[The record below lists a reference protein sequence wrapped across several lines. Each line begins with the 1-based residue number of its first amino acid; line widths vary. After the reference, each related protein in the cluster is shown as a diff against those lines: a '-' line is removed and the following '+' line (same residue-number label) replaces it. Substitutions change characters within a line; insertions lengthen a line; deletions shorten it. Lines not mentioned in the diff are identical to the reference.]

1 MAEPH
6 TTAPPGTDGSRYL
19 LRRNQPLVADRT
31 GVVWQVTRG
40 VVEVFGTRFE
50 NENPAGHRRHLF
62 RVPAGRA
69 LFGLQPVSENGG
81 FGILAVAAEETEVTR
96 IDTGSWTREHG
107 EDLQI
112 SIIAWAEQIG
122 QYLAGDTVYPAP
134 VIQAEQG
141 VFEVPGSEGVAPF
154 ADEGC
159 CFRLLDGR
167 ASMGA
172 RAHLE
177 IDPSTGWVVWP
188 DPMAVI
194 AAETPAQIEVR
205 TVEGLAGDGELLAQA
220 VAGLQNCLIRHL
232 AWQDADDGAR
242 EMARREQARSL
253 EREQTATALSEL
265 AGVLNP
271 RETFASGESDLVSAL
286 EVLGKAVGFEL
297 SLPAG
302 SENIDRAVHPIEPI
316 ARASRLRWREV
327 TLTPGWWK
335 RDAGPLLGF
344 LGEEQRQPVALLPAG
359 GRYDVVLP
367 GGKRQRLDDALR
379 QQLCPDACMVYRP
392 LPEQVKGIFRL
403 LLFTARGQLRDF
415 ALIMLSGTAATL
427 LGMLVPWTVG
437 VLFDTAI
444 PDADRR
450 MLYEI
455 AVLLLVA
462 ALAGTVFSFV
472 QAMASIRLG
481 MRREMM
487 SQAATWD
494 RVLQLSPA
502 FFRSYS
508 SGDLQTRVDA
518 VSDINREL
526 GVATLRPLVSGILAL
541 LNFGL
546 LWHYS
551 PDLAVIA
558 FWIGIVVMAVTIISS
573 YIIQRLSF
581 RLMEMAGTFHGMVIE
596 LIGNVPKIRL
606 TGSEYRAFSH
616 WASRYT
622 PQLKL
627 ELTIDKLSDAVALF
641 HIALSPVAT
650 GLLFWVA
657 TDLLVGLRPAGADT
671 MTMGTFIAFNTAFVL
686 YLSGWSAISN
696 TIVSII
702 DTMVKAKRIKPILE
716 GELEVGVDAVDPG
729 RLSGR
734 ITLDNVVFRYYEN
747 GPVVLDGV
755 SLDLQPGELV
765 AIVGSS
771 GSGKSTLLRL
781 LLGFD
786 RPEEGRVLFD
796 GKDLVGLDVIA
807 VRRQIGTVLQNGR
820 LNSGSIFE
828 NIANHVQVSHSEA
841 WEAAADAGLSEDID
855 QMPMGIHTV
864 VAEGGANLSGGQRQR
879 LLIARALVA
888 RPKMVFFDEAT
899 SALDNRTQAV
909 VTEALDRRRVTRLVI
924 AHRLSTIRNA
934 DRLYV
939 LDRGRIAQQGTFDEL
954 SATPGIFRD
963 LISRQLV

>member
-1 MAEPH
+1 
-6 TTAPPGTDGSRYL
+6 
-19 LRRNQPLVADRT
+19 VADRA
-31 GVVWQVTRG
+31 GAVWQVTRG
-40 VVEVFGTRFE
+40 VLEVFGTRFE

-69 LFGLQPVSENGG
+69 LFGLWPLSENGD

-96 IDTGSWTREHG
+96 IDTGSRTRGHG

-141 VFEVPGSEGVAPF
+141 VFEVPGSEGLAPPS
-154 ADEGC
+154 DQGC
-159 CFRLLDGR
+159 CFRVLDGR
-167 ASMGA
+167 TSLGASE
-172 RAHLE
+172 HLK

-188 DPMAVI
+188 DPMPVI
-194 AAETPAQIEVR
+194 TAETPAQIEVR
-205 TVEGLAGDGELLAQA
+205 TVQELAGEGESLAQA
-220 VAGLQNCLIRHL
+220 VAGLQNSLIRHL
-232 AWQDADDGAR
+232 AWQDADDRAR

-271 RETFASGESDLVSAL
+271 RETFTSGESDLVSAL
-286 EVLGKAVGFEL
+286 EVLGKAVGFEI
-297 SLPAG
+297 SLPSG

-359 GRYDVVLP
+359 SRYDVVLP

-379 QQLCPDACMVYRP
+379 EQLCPDACMVYRP
-392 LPEQVKGIFRL
+392 LPQQVKGIFRL
-403 LLFTARGQLRDF
+403 LLFTARGQLRDV
-415 ALIMLSGTAATL
+415 ALIILSGTAATL

-444 PDADRR
+444 PEADRR

-472 QAMASIRLG
+472 QVMASIRLG
-481 MRREMM
+481 MRREIM

-502 FFRSYS
+502 FFRTYS

-581 RLMEMAGTFHGMVIE
+581 RLMEMAGAFHGMVIE
-596 LIGNVPKIRL
+596 LIGNVPKLRL

-657 TDLLVGLRPAGADT
+657 TDLLIGLRPASADT

-755 SLDLQPGELV
+755 SLDIQPGELV

-820 LNSGSIFE
+820 LNAGSIFE

>member
-6 TTAPPGTDGSRYL
+6 TTMPPGADGQHYV
-19 LRRNQPLVADRT
+19 LRRNQPLVADRA
-31 GVVWQVTRG
+31 GAVWQVTRG
-40 VVEVFGTRFE
+40 VLEVFGTRFE

-69 LFGLQPVSENGG
+69 LFGLWPLSENGG

-96 IDTGSWTREHG
+96 IDTGSRTRGHG

-141 VFEVPGSEGVAPF
+141 VFEVPGSEGLAPPS
-154 ADEGC
+154 DQGC
-159 CFRLLDGR
+159 CFRVLDGR
-167 ASMGA
+167 ASLGA
-172 RAHLE
+172 SEHLK

-188 DPMAVI
+188 DPMPVI
-194 AAETPAQIEVR
+194 TAETPAQIEVR
-205 TVEGLAGDGELLAQA
+205 TVQELAGEGESLAQA
-220 VAGLQNCLIRHL
+220 VAGLQNSLIRHL
-232 AWQDADDGAR
+232 AWQDADDRAR

-271 RETFASGESDLVSAL
+271 RETFTSGESDLVSAL
-286 EVLGKAVGFEL
+286 EVLGKAVGFEI
-297 SLPAG
+297 SLPSG

-359 GRYDVVLP
+359 SRYDVVLP

-379 QQLCPDACMVYRP
+379 EQLCPDACMVYRP
-392 LPEQVKGIFRL
+392 LPQQVKGIFRL
-403 LLFTARGQLRDF
+403 LLFTARGQLRDV
-415 ALIMLSGTAATL
+415 ALIILSGTAATL

-444 PDADRR
+444 PEADRR

-472 QAMASIRLG
+472 QVMASIRLG
-481 MRREMM
+481 MRREIM

-502 FFRSYS
+502 FFRTYS

-596 LIGNVPKIRL
+596 LIGNVPKLRL

-657 TDLLVGLRPAGADT
+657 TDLLIGLRPASADT

-755 SLDLQPGELV
+755 SLDIQPGELV

-820 LNSGSIFE
+820 LNAGSIFE

>member
-6 TTAPPGTDGSRYL
+6 TTMPPGADGQHYV
-19 LRRNQPLVADRT
+19 LRRNQPLVADRA
-31 GVVWQVTRG
+31 GAVWQVTRG
-40 VVEVFGTRFE
+40 VLEVFGTRFE

-69 LFGLQPVSENGG
+69 LFGLWPLSENGG

-96 IDTGSWTREHG
+96 IDTGSRTRGHG

-141 VFEVPGSEGVAPF
+141 VFEVPGSEGLAPPS
-154 ADEGC
+154 DQGC
-159 CFRLLDGR
+159 CFRVLDGR
-167 ASMGA
+167 TSLGASE
-172 RAHLE
+172 HLK

-188 DPMAVI
+188 DPMPVI
-194 AAETPAQIEVR
+194 TAETPAQIEVR
-205 TVEGLAGDGELLAQA
+205 TVQELAGEGESLAQA
-220 VAGLQNCLIRHL
+220 VAGLQNSLIRHL
-232 AWQDADDGAR
+232 AWQDADDRAR

-271 RETFASGESDLVSAL
+271 RETFTSGESDLVSAL

-415 ALIMLSGTAATL
+415 ALIMLSGAAATL

-581 RLMEMAGTFHGMVIE
+581 RLMEMAGAFHGMVIE
-596 LIGNVPKIRL
+596 LIGNVPKLRL

-641 HIALSPVAT
+641 HISLSPVAT

-657 TDLLVGLRPAGADT
+657 TDLLIGLRPASADT

-755 SLDLQPGELV
+755 SLDIQPGELV

-820 LNSGSIFE
+820 LNAGSIFE